1 MSNQLTFDAFRF
13 YRTLI
18 KSPLSL
24 HQRNSIGELLSKYSR
39 NSNPQTW
46 SRLLSNAEKFQSV
59 LSILRQL
66 GYMSVDLPYA
76 TELALQLRQLPCKG
90 RGTIG
95 SGGRTET
102 DNLENVS
109 SLPLVQKL
117 SQDPSLYQLVSL
129 YLNAPAFLHTIQ
141 AWWQYPMGADHI
153 PSNAQLWHRDRD
165 DLSEIKLFFYATD
178 VDQSA
183 GPHSFIPCSHTY
195 EGLKTLFS
203 PPFLENDTIN
213 GVENN
218 FIDDEFF
225 SEYDIKSIQK
235 TWIGSAGTCFLE
247 DTRGF
252 HRAYVPVSKP
262 RLILSLVWTV
272 GPGF

>member
-1 MSNQLTFDAFRF
+1 MSNQLTFDASCF
-13 YRTLI
+13 YRSLI
-18 KSPLSL
+18 KSPSSL
-24 HQRNSIGELLSKYSR
+24 DQRNSIGELLSKYSR
-39 NSNPQTW
+39 NSNPKTW
-46 SRLLSNAEKFQSV
+46 SRILSHSDKFKSV
-59 LSILRQL
+59 LSLLRQR
-66 GYMSVDLPYA
+66 GYMSVDLPYG
-76 TELALQLRQLPCKG
+76 TELAHQLRQLPCNG

-102 DNLENVS
+102 DNLENAS

-129 YLNAPAFLHTIQ
+129 YLKAPVFSHTIQ
-141 AWWQYPMGADHI
+141 PWWQYPMGPDHI

-178 VDQSA
+178 VDDTA
-183 GPHSFIPCSHTY
+183 GPHSFIPSSHTY

-203 PPFLENDTIN
+203 PPFLDNDTIA
-213 GVENN
+213 GIQNN
-218 FIDDEFF
+218 FVDDDFF

-235 TWIGSAGTCFLE
+235 TWIGPAGTCFLE

-262 RLILSLVWTV
+262 RLILSFVWTV